1 MKLTTKEQNKL
12 IDIIVLLNSRFT
24 KLFSKS
30 LEITRQTYTK
40 NPFVKANIDNNPDH
54 SEFLE
59 IIFHFNLTNNNDDSS
74 HVDYSIHIT
83 MPNNNELHDLLTNS
97 NSYEAAQSL
106 QDILIIQLI
115 NKISNDDFVNKNITD
130 PEVKN
135 NTELDIFGMINH
147 FVQTIIN
154 SHYFDKDDM
163 GYVLL
168 KLNAGSQFN
177 IIDNYHN
184 VITGIYKIFQEN
196 KGVSFKL
203 QTDDPN
209 DISQTRTQFVIN
221 EITNRYTQFQQAQAT
236 NNSKL
241 FIKLVIEAI
250 LFSQYMENINESPVI
265 DTFMFDQSIMHEN
278 TLNLIQYIADFIYY
292 SQPKEIRYH
301 LDY

>member
-40 NPFVKANIDNNPDH
+40 NPFVKAKLDNNPDH
-54 SEFLE
+54 SEFLA

-83 MPNNNELHDLLTNS
+83 MPDNNELHDLLTNS

-106 QDILIIQLI
+106 QDVIIIQLI

-168 KLNAGSQFN
+168 KLNAGSQFD

-209 DISQTRTQFVIN
+209 DISQTGTQFVIN

-278 TLNLIQYIADFIYY
+278 TLNLIQHIADFIYY